1 MAKKKTAEPVGVP
14 SPNNENGSSQRVAE
28 GGVVWLPA
36 DNGYAIGVHE
46 GKLVSRNQQGKQLA
60 SVPKA
65 VKQSELAEQ
74 LEAMCEWLVEHRTDC
89 LRRIEL
95 WMLRS
100 LPVPTSVIASVWP
113 DEDWRQLLT
122 NLVVAAVD
130 GKGGLDATNLGLLRG
145 VDTSKGIGVVDRDGE
160 TRWLDSPA
168 IFIPHPILIDGL
180 EDLRGI
186 AADMSFSQSVE
197 QLFRTVYPSSES
209 QRAEDRVSEFAN
221 GKFAQ
226 LNFADSLC
234 RRLGYPVRGGYACCR
249 VWEHEAPIE
258 ARYWIGADA
267 PEVETYT
274 GDLIWV
280 DSLQAVRKIANVG
293 AVAFSEGMRMAS
305 QIYAKREVDKEEGGS

>member
-1 MAKKKTAEPVGVP
+1 MAKKKAAKSGEAASVK
-14 SPNNENGSSQRVAE
+14 SENAVAPGVAE
-28 GGVVWLPA
+28 DGVVWLPA
-36 DNGYAIGVHE
+36 DDGYAIGVQE
-46 GKLVSRNQQGKQLA
+46 GKLVSRNPQGKRLA
-60 SVPKA
+60 AVPKA

-74 LEAMCEWLVEHRTDC
+74 LEAMCEWLDEHRTEC

-100 LPVPTSVIASVWP
+100 LPVPTAVLASVWP
-113 DEDWRQLLT
+113 DADWRELLT

-130 GKGGLDATNLGLLRG
+130 DRGGPEATRLGLLRG
-145 VDTSKGIGVVDRDGE
+145 VDASKGIGVVDRDGE

-168 IFIPHPILIDGL
+168 VVIPHPILIDGL
-180 EDLRGI
+180 DDLRGI
-186 AADMSFSQSVE
+186 AADMSFSQAVE
-197 QLFRTVYPSSES
+197 QLFRAVYAARES
-209 QRAEDRVSEFAN
+209 QRSEDRVGEFAN

-226 LNFADSLC
+226 LNFADGLC

-258 ARYWIGADA
+258 ARYWIGADS
-267 PEVETYT
+267 PESETYT

-280 DSLQAVRKIANVG
+280 DSRQAVRKIADVG

-305 QIYAKREVDKEEGGS
+305 QIYAKRQVEKEEGET